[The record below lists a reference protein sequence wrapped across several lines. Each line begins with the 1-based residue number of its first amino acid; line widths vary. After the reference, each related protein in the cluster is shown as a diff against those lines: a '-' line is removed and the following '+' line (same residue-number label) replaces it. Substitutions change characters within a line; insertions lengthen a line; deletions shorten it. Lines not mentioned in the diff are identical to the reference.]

1 MAASSRRKKSSLRRD
16 LQLPTLSKSPFTS
29 FDDVQHPKRKK
40 NSLRLSSSSNQKA
53 RCPTSLPSRT
63 FSKVQDQIFRHLTVK
78 FHHPLVFSLQHLE
91 ITKDFTIPSACSVP
105 SLPDFA
111 IDAPELPQ
119 MPPPTFPTDT
129 DGDEETY
136 SILPVP
142 AAEHVSTT
150 RPVLEFETTLS
161 ESFTE
166 PLPTA
171 HPTEVVT
178 AEPTDAFTH
187 PIAEGPTVTA
197 SGVREVVTTEGLS
210 LGKVDEQADDAS
222 LHQSESNMSHL
233 VNFVDVD
240 QDLDFPDG
248 IDGNMPVSILPTLVE
263 TSPSEAT
270 TDAAPNCPMCITQ
283 FPEDF
288 NDIYC
293 NSAFVRNSNK
303 MRSESSDDDDD
314 DDMLHK

>member
-1 MAASSRRKKSSLRRD
+1 LQSDTEVQLKRHELDGNRVNLYFNELTNDQKCFKFFIKSETEVEEIKPSS
-16 LQLPTLSKSPFTS
+16 
-29 FDDVQHPKRKK
+29 
-40 NSLRLSSSSNQKA
+40 
-53 RCPTSLPSRT
+53 
-63 FSKVQDQIFRHLTVK
+63 VK
-78 FHHPLVFSLQHLE
+78 LYDYYQPDLE

-178 AEPTDAFTH
+178 VEPTDAFTH
-187 PIAEGPTVTA
+187 HTAEGPTVTA
-197 SGVREVVTTEGLS
+197 SGMPEVVTTERLS

-233 VNFVDVD
+233 ANFVDVD

-248 IDGNMPVSILPTLVE
+248 IEGNMPVSILPTLVE

-270 TDAAPNCPMCITQ
+270 TG
-283 FPEDF
+283 
-288 NDIYC
+288 
-293 NSAFVRNSNK
+293 R
-303 MRSESSDDDDD
+303 
-314 DDMLHK
+314 